1 MQSQAHPLDQ
11 IFQALS
17 DPTRRAVIE
26 RLSCGF
32 CATSELAKPFTMAL
46 PSFTQHLDVLERC
59 GLVMSRKRGR
69 VRTWELK
76 RETLA
81 ATGTAARYDVQNT
94 AFAQLNSLLGAPGG
108 GSGR

>member
-81 ATGTAARYDVQNT
+81 ATEHWLAAQRKLWEQRLDRLD
-94 AFAQLNSLLGAPGG
+94 AFLLDKTED
-108 GSGR
+108 